1 MADWIVELL
10 CSKNLVMSINF
21 GCHLQFRRDS
31 HILWSEGGGLEF
43 KAASGSM
50 RAIVDKKIG
59 GIISYGPF
67 C

>member
-10 CSKNLVMSINF
+10 CSKNPVMSINF
-21 GCHLQFRRDS
+21 GCHLQFRRYS
-31 HILWSEGGGLEF
+31 HILWSEGDGLEF

-50 RAIVDKKIG
+50 RAIADKKVG
-59 GIISYGPF
+59 GIISYDPF